1 MNLVNVE
8 EDDERELNLGFGS
21 NGFTRENECEE
32 EEEVDLSVKMQE
44 AINHV

>member
-1 MNLVNVE
+1 LNLVNVE
-8 EDDERELNLGFGS
+8 ENDDRELNLGFGS

-32 EEEVDLSVKMQE
+32 EEDLSVKMQE